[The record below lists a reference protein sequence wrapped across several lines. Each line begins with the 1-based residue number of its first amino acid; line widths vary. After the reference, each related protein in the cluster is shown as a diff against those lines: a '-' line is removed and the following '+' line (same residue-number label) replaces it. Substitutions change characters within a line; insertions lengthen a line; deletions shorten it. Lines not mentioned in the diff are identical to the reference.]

1 MLTPARKTVGYFWLI
16 AMCLVL
22 GVCLSAGRLM
32 TSPAEASALPA
43 QGESASDASANQDL
57 QRSYLIDHY
66 REVAASGPAR
76 GENIYYH
83 KCWVCHNAY
92 YKGAP
97 HLSEVFKGAGLDEKV
112 ITSKIRDGGTGMP
125 SFKTTLSDSDIAD
138 VASYLQGGEC
148 CFEGVDLPPNKQY
161 RASVQ
166 KWPVPTKLTGGPRGV
181 VKSNLGDLLEGVMV
195 QLIAPNGVRTTVDSN
210 ADGGYEFPALQNGA
224 YTLRIATPLEFKPYV
239 RTAVQILG
247 NQKLEDIV
255 LEKISDSTGALSPTP
270 ENESQ
275 LTGAEL
281 LWNLP
286 GTAKEKDI
294 FHGVCG
300 EGCHSFQQI
309 LKNRYDER
317 SWRVLVQRMLHHGGG
332 PILNAVPVDQKT
344 IDEEDEVVIKWL
356 AKVRGPEVQDGPML
370 PFPRATGAS
379 TRVVVTEY
387 EMPRVFMGIHDVF
400 GDAQGNIWYT
410 SHMTRYFG
418 KLDPHTGIVTEYTI
432 PTTPGAMPGTH
443 HNLIDKNGIIW
454 MSENWARKF
463 VRFNPQSEQFS
474 EVPYEG
480 NVQGN
485 FALAPDSSA
494 IWIAGPSVAQKVD
507 TETGKIVA
515 KYPFAGRGSY
525 ESLLSTDGNFWAGG
539 APVGPHGNTLELLD
553 TRTGEMQNFSTGS
566 VPSAAKRGGFDPS
579 GNAWF
584 TGMNGTFVE
593 IDAKFKRVRQF
604 RPPTPYSP
612 YTDFYAGTADKNG
625 EFWAG
630 EIHGRGFLRFNPRT
644 DRWTEYTLPEPYAH
658 TREVWVDNSTTPVT
672 VWYPDFSL
680 GRIVR
685 IQPLD

>member
-1 MLTPARKTVGYFWLI
+1 VWTPTRENLGYFLLLAI
-16 AMCLVL
+16 CFVAA
-22 GVCLSAGRLM
+22 VCLPAGEWM
-32 TSPAEASALPA
+32 ASSAEAGALPA
-43 QGESASDASANQDL
+43 QAEGGSEASSNQDL

-66 REVAASGPAR
+66 REVAASGAER

-83 KCWVCHNAY
+83 KCWVCHNQY
-92 YKGAP
+92 YKGGP
-97 HLSEVFKGAGLDEKV
+97 HLSEVFQGAGLDEET
-112 ITSKIRDGGTGMP
+112 ITSKVRDGGAGMP

-138 VASYLQGGEC
+138 VASYLRSGEC
-148 CFEGVDLPPNKQY
+148 CFEGVDLPVNKQY
-161 RASVQ
+161 RASAQ
-166 KWPVPTKLTGGPRGV
+166 KWPVATKLTGGPKGA
-181 VKSNLGDLLEGVMV
+181 VKSNLGDSLEGVMV
-195 QLIAPNGVRTTVDSN
+195 QLVAPNGVRTTVYSH
-210 ADGGYEFPALQNGA
+210 ADGSYEFPALQNGP
-224 YTLRIATPLEFKPYV
+224 YTLRIATPLEFKPYL
-239 RTAVQILG
+239 RNAVPITG
-247 NQKLEDIV
+247 AAKLEDIV
-255 LEKISDSTGALSPTP
+255 LEKTSDSKGAIPPTP

-309 LKNRYDER
+309 FKNRYDER
-317 SWRVLVQRMLHHGGG
+317 SWRVLVERMLHHGGG
-332 PILNAVPVDQKT
+332 PILNAVPVDPKT

-356 AKVRGPEVQDGPML
+356 AKVRGPQVQDGPML

-387 EMPRVFMGIHDVF
+387 EMPRVFLGIHDVF

-418 KLDPHTGIVTEYTI
+418 KLDPRTGIVTEYTI
-432 PTTPGAMPGTH
+432 PMTPGSMPGTH
-443 HNLIDKNGIIW
+443 HNVIDKNGIIW

-515 KYPFAGRGSY
+515 KYPFTGRGSY
-525 ESLLSTDGNFWAGG
+525 ESLLSADGNFWAGG
-539 APVGPHGNTLELLD
+539 SPVGPYGNTLELLD
-553 TRTGEMQNFSTGS
+553 TRSGEMQNFSTGS
-566 VPSAAKRGGFDPS
+566 IPSAAKRGGFDPS

-584 TGMNGTFVE
+584 TGMNGTLVE
-593 IDAKFKRVRQF
+593 IDAQAKRVRQF

-658 TREVWVDNSTTPVT
+658 TREVWIDNSTTPVT

>member
-1 MLTPARKTVGYFWLI
+1 VFKVLRHRRYYFFPI
-16 AMCLVL
+16 AICFAL
-22 GVCLSAGRLM
+22 GLCLSVGR
-32 TSPAEASALPA
+32 SIPGSAEARAMPPQA
-43 QGESASDASANQDL
+43 ESASDASSNQEL

-66 REVAASGPAR
+66 MEVATSGPER

-83 KCWVCHNAY
+83 KCWVCHNQY

-97 HLSEVFKGAGLDEKV
+97 HLTEVIKGAGLDDET
-112 ITSKIRDGGTGMP
+112 ITAKIRDGGTGMP
-125 SFKTTLSDSDIAD
+125 SFKTTLSDADIAD
-138 VASYLQGGEC
+138 VASYLQSGKC
-148 CFEGVDLPPNKQY
+148 CFEGADLPVNKRY
-161 RASVQ
+161 RAAAQ
-166 KWPVPTKLTGGPRGV
+166 KWSVPTKLSGGPKGT
-181 VKSNLGDLLEGVMV
+181 VKSNLGDSLEGIMV
-195 QLIAPNGVRTTVDSN
+195 QLVAPNGVRTTVYSN
-210 ADGGYEFPALQNGA
+210 TDGNYEFPALQDGA
-224 YTLRIATPLEFKPYV
+224 YTLRIATPLEFKPYT
-239 RTAVQILG
+239 RNSIQISG
-247 NQKLEDIV
+247 RAKLDDIV
-255 LEKISDSTGALSPTP
+255 LEKISDAKGAIAPTP

-275 LTGAEL
+275 LTGEEL

-300 EGCHSFQQI
+300 EGCHSYQQI

-317 SWRVLVQRMLHHGGG
+317 SWRVIVQRMLHHGGG
-332 PILNAVPVDQKT
+332 PILNSVPVDPRT
-344 IDEEDEVVIKWL
+344 VEEEDEVVIRWL
-356 AKVRGPEVQDGPML
+356 AKVRGPGTNDGPML
-370 PFPRATGAS
+370 TFPRPTGAS

-400 GDAQGNIWYT
+400 GDSQGNIWYT

-418 KLDPHTGIVTEYTI
+418 KLDPRTGIATEYTI
-432 PTTPGAMPGTH
+432 PMTPGLMPGTH
-443 HNLIDKNGIIW
+443 HNIVDKKGIVW
-454 MSENWARKF
+454 MSENWAHKF
-463 VRFNPQSEQFS
+463 VRFNPQTEQFS
-474 EVPYEG
+474 DVPYEG

-485 FALAPDSSA
+485 FALSPDSSA

-525 ESLLSTDGNFWAGG
+525 ESLMSGDGNFWAGG
-539 APVGPHGNTLELLD
+539 APVGPYGNTLELLD
-553 TRTGEMQNFSTGS
+553 IRTGQMQNFTTGTH
-566 VPSAAKRGGFDPS
+566 PSAAKRGGFDPF

-593 IDAKFKRVRQF
+593 IDAKAGRVREF

-625 EFWAG
+625 EFWGG
-630 EIHGRGFLRFNPRT
+630 EIHGRGILRFDPRT
-644 DRWTEYTLPEPYAH
+644 NRWTEYMLPEPYSH
-658 TREVWVDNSTTPVT
+658 TRELWVDNSTTPVT

-685 IQPLD
+685 IQPLE